1 MGELIRFGVS
11 LEDGLL
17 KKFDT
22 LNTKKG
28 YTNRSEAIRDLIRAE
43 LVREEWE
50 SGKEVVGAVS
60 IIYDHHKREL
70 LNKIVDMQ
78 HDYQPLILSTMH
90 IHLDH
95 DNCLETIIV
104 KGESSAVKKFY
115 EKMRAVKGVKHA
127 DIAFT
132 TLGHA
137 L

>member
-11 LEDGLL
+11 LEDALL
-17 KKFDT
+17 KKFDE
-22 LNTKKG
+22 LNDKKG

-132 TLGHA
+132 TLGKA